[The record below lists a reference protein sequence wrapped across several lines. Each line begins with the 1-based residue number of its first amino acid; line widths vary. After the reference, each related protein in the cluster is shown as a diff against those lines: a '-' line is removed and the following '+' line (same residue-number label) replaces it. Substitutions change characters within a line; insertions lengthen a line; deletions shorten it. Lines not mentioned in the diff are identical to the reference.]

1 MDKKFV
7 INLGWFLFTFLV
19 LLVSILLV
27 EGLHE

>member
-19 LLVSILLV
+19 LLLSIIAV